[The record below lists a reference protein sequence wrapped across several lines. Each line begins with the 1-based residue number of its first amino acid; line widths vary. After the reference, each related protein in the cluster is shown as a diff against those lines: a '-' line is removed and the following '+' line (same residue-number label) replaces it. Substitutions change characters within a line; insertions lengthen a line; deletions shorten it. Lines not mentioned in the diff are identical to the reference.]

1 MFEKLIKCAIIS
13 SRILRIID
21 EKLDREVRPT
31 LNLFIKKPFGFGFS
45 TMARELEKLGVANYI
60 NDFTVAG
67 IVGSVRQGKL
77 YKGSLANSGF
87 KATIFDEVMMLD
99 SKAKKLLLELTEDSS
114 VSRDLQGFVEKSFRV
129 SVEGGE
135 YVVSEGKLKLRIHTS
150 CIFGTA
156 SDSYLQDP
164 DVKMLLSRC
173 FCLHIGM
180 DMEEAL
186 RLKREGR
193 KIDLDSKT
201 VPEEPVDKVILPEDV
216 NDLMLEKMREDT
228 RVEETEGGY
237 YTRCHDD
244 MIRLSAVHCVARGD
258 TVISEK
264 DVKFALQFY
273 PLHQLGY
280 QGVQISTTGLKIL
293 EACRGLSVKELSKK
307 LGIPERTIRY
317 HMQKL
322 IELRLVARVGNKY
335 YKVSPF

>member
-67 IVGSVRQGKL
+67 IIGTVRLGKL
-77 YKGSLANSGF
+77 YKGSLADSGY
-87 KATIFDEVMMLD
+87 KLTIFDEVMMLD
-99 SKAKKLLLELTEDSS
+99 SKAKKAILELTEDGS
-114 VSRDLQGFVEKSFRV
+114 VSRDLQGFVEKEYRREV
-129 SVEGGE
+129 TGGHYE
-135 YVVSEGKLKLRIHTS
+135 IREGKLRLRIHTS
-150 CIFGTA
+150 CVFGTA
-156 SDSYLQDP
+156 SDAYLQDP

-193 KIDLDSKT
+193 KIDLDSKII
-201 VPEEPVDKVILPEDV
+201 PEEPVDKVVLPEEV
-216 NDLMLEKMREDT
+216 NDLLLEKMQEDT

-244 MIRLSAVHCVARGD
+244 MIRLSAVHAVARGD
-258 TVISEK
+258 STISEK

-280 QGVQISTTGLKIL
+280 LGTQISTTSLKIL

-322 IELRLVARVGNKY
+322 VELRLVARVGNKY
-335 YKVSPF
+335 YKVIPQ

>member
-13 SRILRIID
+13 ARIIKIID

-45 TMARELEKLGVANYI
+45 TMARELEKLGLANYI

-67 IVGSVRQGKL
+67 IIGTVRLGKL
-77 YKGSLANSGF
+77 YKGSLADSGY
-87 KATIFDEVMMLD
+87 KLTIFDEVMMLD
-99 SKAKKLLLELTEDSS
+99 SKAKKAILELTEDGS
-114 VSRDLQGFVEKSFRV
+114 VSRDLQGFVEKEYRREV
-129 SVEGGE
+129 TGGHYE
-135 YVVSEGKLKLRIHTS
+135 IREGKLRLRIHTS
-150 CIFGTA
+150 CVFGTA
-156 SDSYLQDP
+156 SDAYLQDP

-193 KIDLDSKT
+193 KIDLNSKII
-201 VPEEPVDKVILPEDV
+201 PEEPVDKVVLPEEV
-216 NDLMLEKMREDT
+216 NDLLLEKMQEDT

-244 MIRLSAVHCVARGD
+244 MIRLSAVHAVARGD

-335 YKVSPF
+335 YKVIPQ

>member
-13 SRILRIID
+13 ARILRIID

-45 TMARELEKLGVANYI
+45 TMARELERLGLANYI

-67 IVGSVRQGKL
+67 IIGTVRLGKL
-77 YKGSLANSGF
+77 YKGSLADSGY
-87 KATIFDEVMMLD
+87 KLTIFDEVMMLD
-99 SKAKKLLLELTEDSS
+99 SKAKKAILELTEDGS
-114 VSRDLQGFVEKSFRV
+114 VSRDLQGFVEKEYRREV
-129 SVEGGE
+129 TGGHYE
-135 YVVSEGKLKLRIHTS
+135 IREGKLRLRIHTS
-150 CIFGTA
+150 CVFGTA
-156 SDSYLQDP
+156 SDAYLQDP

-201 VPEEPVDKVILPEDV
+201 IPEEPVDKVVLPEEV
-216 NDLMLEKMREDT
+216 NDLLLEKMQEDT

-244 MIRLSAVHCVARGD
+244 MIRLSAVHAVARGD
-258 TVISEK
+258 STISEK

-280 QGVQISTTGLKIL
+280 QGVQVSTTGLKIL

-322 IELRLVARVGNKY
+322 VELRLVARVGNKY
-335 YKVSPF
+335 YKVIPQ